1 MEVETVTA
9 VAELLEMAG
18 PLLLADEPRH
28 NLAFGILS
36 VVRDHPDVYPELQG
50 WVVRDGM
57 RVVAVALRTP
67 PMNLVLAR
75 PLDVRAVDA
84 LVAAIDDDLPGVV
97 GAVPEVDAFS
107 TAWSAKRPVTVTTR
121 FEQRIYAVRAVEAPR
136 GVEGALRLAGPGD
149 RELALAWMRA
159 FSDEVLHEGEGDAD
173 RFERSV
179 DTRLLGLATRGI
191 ALWEREGEPV
201 SLAGYSGPTPNGIRI
216 GPRLHP
222 AGAPRP
228 RLRQRGHGTGVAAP
242 ARSRATAL
250 LPLHGSREPYVERH
264 LPAHRLRAGLRLA
277 RDLLLGR
284 RRLTARTAN
293 PALAARDVVAVWSP
307 YRCLRVKWAHPPT
320 QEAQSVL

>member
-9 VAELLEMAG
+9 AVELLETAG

-50 WVVRDGM
+50 WVVRDGT
-57 RVVAVALRTP
+57 RVVGVALRTP

-75 PLDVRAVDA
+75 PLDDRAVDA

-107 TAWSAKRPVTVTTR
+107 TAWSANRAVTVTTR
-121 FEQRIYAVRAVEAPR
+121 FEQRIYAVRTVEAPR
-136 GVEGALRLAGPGD
+136 GVDGALRLAGPAD

-159 FSDEVLHEGEGDAD
+159 FSEEVLHEGDGDAE

-191 ALWEREGEPV
+191 ALWERAGRPV

-216 GPRLHP
+216 GPVYTPPEHRGRRYGSAVTAGVSQLQLDRGRRLCFLYTDLANP
-222 AGAPRP
+222 TSNAIYMRIGYEP
-228 RLRQRGHGTGVAAP
+228 VCD
-242 ARSRATAL
+242 
-250 LPLHGSREPYVERH
+250 SREISFS
-264 LPAHRLRAGLRLA
+264 AGI
-277 RDLLLGR
+277 G
-284 RRLTARTAN
+284 
-293 PALAARDVVAVWSP
+293 
-307 YRCLRVKWAHPPT
+307 
-320 QEAQSVL
+320 